1 MSGSDIQEAA
11 DANRS
16 LRITGHPMLGPSPS
30 RVVVTLSVD
39 GREIEAFEGEPVA
52 VTMLAS
58 GIRTSRTMPETGSA
72 RGYFCGVGRCTDCQM
87 TVDGA
92 LNVRTCVTPVVE
104 GMIVTTQQGLGEWTV
119 QS

>member
-1 MSGSDIQEAA
+1 MSGSDFQGPVGA
-11 DANRS
+11 DS
-16 LRITGHPMLGPSPS
+16 SMRITGHPILGPIPF

-52 VTMLAS
+52 VAMLAA
-58 GIRTSRTMPETGSA
+58 GMRTSRTMPDTGST
-72 RGYFCGVGRCTDCQM
+72 RGYFCGVGRCSDCLM

-119 QS
+119 RS